1 MRENY
6 ALLDIERFLELR
18 IEQYQFLLKDSD
30 IKVTDLT
37 PSFRFYFYQ
46 TVAFG
51 EVDKLIC
58 RAYNDLLLHEIDKFN
73 LKTYHEAIQ
82 RHIAETTQISSSVYS
97 SYLTLYPDSAAAQN
111 LMNLAS
117 LFAYQISFDLFKTY
131 FQIQNESY

>member
-1 MRENY
+1 MNENY
-6 ALLDIERFLELR
+6 TLLDIERFLELH
-18 IEQYQFLLKDSD
+18 IEQYLFLLKDSN

-58 RAYNDLLLHEIDKFN
+58 GAYNDLHLHEIDKFN

-82 RHIAETTQISSSVYS
+82 RHIAETTQISFSLYS
-97 SYLTLYPDSAAAQN
+97 SYLTPYSDSAAQN